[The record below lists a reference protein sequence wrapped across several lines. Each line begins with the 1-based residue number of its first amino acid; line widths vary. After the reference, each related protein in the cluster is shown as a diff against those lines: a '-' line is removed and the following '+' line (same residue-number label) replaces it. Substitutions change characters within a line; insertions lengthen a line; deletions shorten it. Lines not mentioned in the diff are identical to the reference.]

1 MWISSNPNLLER
13 NMQLLKI
20 NYVFLKKKTASKHV
34 ANQYPRHAQRK
45 RKQTKELKKKYRR
58 IVNMKISTN
67 AN

>member
-1 MWISSNPNLLER
+1 
-13 NMQLLKI
+13 MQLLKI

-34 ANQYPRHAQRK
+34 ASQYPRHAQRK